1 MVFSVF
7 LDPNPHPSKYAMW
20 GFLVRYLKSKIFSY
34 IWSSLGPESAATLV
48 HVQCIQLMTL
58 AYSQKYLFL
67 DIIGLLPEMKL
78 LTDILC

>member
-1 MVFSVF
+1 M
-7 LDPNPHPSKYAMW
+7 
-20 GFLVRYLKSKIFSY
+20 GYLNSMIFSY

-67 DIIGLLPEMKL
+67 DIIGLLPE
-78 LTDILC
+78 ILDETFDGYVHANFHTNMVLHWPTGAGI